1 MDAATPPH
9 DRARA
14 CEHHLDTVAV
24 GMPTA
29 DRARV
34 DPETSAAA
42 APRTASA
49 QPHAASTVTAAL
61 PLTAAPSRTDAEPE
75 TLADVASHPTPVNA
89 VTVDAADLRAIAEA
103 PRDDPETAAFSN
115 QLTSFP
121 RARRTPCRLNA

>member
-1 MDAATPPH
+1 
-9 DRARA
+9 
-14 CEHHLDTVAV
+14 
-24 GMPTA
+24 MPTA

-49 QPHAASTVTAAL
+49 QLHAASTVTAAL